1 MDRLSRTRLVQ
12 LALAAAGTLL
22 ANPRA
27 ALAELR
33 APSLERLVVRNAG
46 RRYAG
51 DRRLFATVSPGV
63 TGRDRATIAFKLER
77 PATVQLDAIRASQ
90 RSRKSVWQTRKRL
103 GAGKHR
109 LSWHPSEKTE
119 VGSYLMQLTVE
130 DRHGA
135 RTYGKYRPVKASL
148 SKAPVVRVL
157 GVAASFE
164 RRSYAPNEPAR
175 LAITADA
182 KRLTL
187 QFIACGTEAEYSERP
202 DVMSGQPVGTPRS
215 FDWSGKGSSA
225 QTVVVSLGP
234 WPSGV
239 YAARLTTDDGR
250 VGFAPVLLRPA
261 VLGAARQAVVMPTN
275 TWQAYNFDDPDGDGW
290 GDTWYAGGSPPVRL
304 DRPYLQRG
312 TPAWFARRE
321 APFLK
326 YLRQTNRTPD
336 FLAEDDVEALP
347 SGDELRRLYDLVIY
361 PGHTEYVTEREY
373 DVIQRF
379 RDLGGR
385 LIMLSANN
393 FFWKVEKN
401 GQWMRRIKLW
411 RDLGR
416 PESAL
421 FGVQYRANDDGS
433 RQGVVRLKNTETVPW
448 LFEGT
453 GLVDGSIL
461 GDVLGGYGIEIDQT
475 TVFTPPNTIVVGEI
489 PDLYGPGLTAQMTY
503 YETEKG
509 ARVFSAGVLDFGGSA
524 PLWPVRR
531 MLDNLW
537 RRFTTP

>member
-1 MDRLSRTRLVQ
+1 MRALTRTRLLQ
-12 LALAAAGTLL
+12 LALATAGALL
-22 ANPRA
+22 VDPRA
-27 ALAELR
+27 ALAQLR
-33 APSLERLVVRNAG
+33 APTLERLVVRNAG

-63 TGRDRATIAFKLER
+63 RGRDRATIAFKLDR
-77 PATVQLDAIRASQ
+77 PATVQLDAIRATQ
-90 RSRKSVWQTRKRL
+90 RARKSVWRTRKRL
-103 GAGKHR
+103 SAGKHR
-109 LSWHPSEKTE
+109 LSWHPAEDTD

-130 DRHGA
+130 DGQGK
-135 RTYGKYRPVKASL
+135 RTYGKYRPAKASL
-148 SKAPVVRVL
+148 SRTPVVRVL

-164 RRSYAPNEPAR
+164 RRSYVPNEPAR
-175 LAITADA
+175 LTITADA
-182 KRLTL
+182 RRLTL
-187 QFIACGTEAEYSERP
+187 EFIACGTEAEYSERP
-202 DVMSGQPVGTPRS
+202 DVLSGRVVGTPRS
-215 FDWSGKGSSA
+215 FDWTAKGSSP

-234 WPSGV
+234 WSSGL

-250 VGFAPVLLRPA
+250 VGFAPVILRPA
-261 VLGAARQAVVMPTN
+261 ALGGARQAVVMPTN

-304 DRPYLQRG
+304 NRPYLQRG
-312 TPAWFARRE
+312 TPAWFSRRE

-326 YLRQTNRTPD
+326 FLRQGNRTPD
-336 FLAEDDVEALP
+336 FLAEDDIEAVP
-347 SGDELRRLYDLVIY
+347 TGDELRRLYDLVVY
-361 PGHTEYVTEREY
+361 PGHTEYVTQHEY

-393 FFWKVEKN
+393 FFWKVEKS

-433 RQGVVRLKNTETVPW
+433 RQGVIRVMNTAAAPW
-448 LFEGT
+448 LYEGT
-453 GLVDGSIL
+453 GLVDGSVL
-461 GDVLGGYGIEIDQT
+461 GDVVGGYGIEIDQT
-475 TVFTPPNTIVVGEI
+475 TVFTPPNTIVLGEI

-503 YETEKG
+503 YETAAG

-537 RRFTTP
+537 RHLTTP

>member
-1 MDRLSRTRLVQ
+1 MDRFSRTHLLR
-12 LALAAAGTLL
+12 LALAATGAMLI
-22 ANPRA
+22 APRE
-27 ALAELR
+27 ALALLR
-33 APSLERLVVRNAG
+33 APTLERLVVRNAG
-46 RRYAG
+46 RRYSG

-63 TGRDRATIAFKLER
+63 RGRDRATIAFKLER
-77 PATVQLDAIRASQ
+77 RALVQLDAISASQ
-90 RSRKSVWQTRKRL
+90 RSRKSVWRTRKRF

-109 LSWHPSEKTE
+109 LSWRPGKDTE
-119 VGSYLMQLTVE
+119 VGSYLMQLTVQ
-130 DRHGA
+130 DREGK
-135 RTYGKYRPVKASL
+135 RTYGKYRPVKAAL

-157 GVAASFE
+157 GVAAAFDK
-164 RRSYAPNEPAR
+164 RSYGPLEPAR
-175 LAITADA
+175 LTITADA

-187 QFIACGTEAEYSERP
+187 QFVACGTEAEYSERP
-202 DVMSGQPVGTPRS
+202 DEMSGRLIGEPRS
-215 FDWSGKGSSA
+215 FDWSEKRSSP
-225 QTVVVSLGP
+225 QTLVVSLGD

-250 VGFAPVLLRPA
+250 VGFAPALLRPA
-261 VLGAARQAVVMPTN
+261 VLGTARQAVVMPTN
-275 TWQAYNFDDPDGDGW
+275 TWQAYNFDDADGDGW

-304 DRPYLQRG
+304 NRPYLQRG
-312 TPAWFARRE
+312 TPAWFSRRE

-326 YLRQTNRTPD
+326 YLRQSNKTPD
-336 FLAEDDVEALP
+336 FLSEDDIEAMP
-347 SGDELRRLYDLVIY
+347 SGDDLRRLYDLVIY
-361 PGHTEYVTEREY
+361 PGHTEYVTQQEY

-411 RDLGR
+411 RELGR
-416 PESAL
+416 PESAV

-433 RQGVVRLKNTETVPW
+433 RQGVIRVMNTAVAPW

-453 GLVDGSIL
+453 GLVDGSTL
-461 GDVLGGYGIEIDQT
+461 GDFVGGYGIEIDQT
-475 TVFTPPNTIVVGEI
+475 TAFTPPNTIVLGEI

-531 MLDNLW
+531 LLDNLW
-537 RRFTTP
+537 RHFSQ

>member
-1 MDRLSRTRLVQ
+1 MDRFSRTHLLR
-12 LALAAAGTLL
+12 LALAATGALL
-22 ANPRA
+22 VAPRE
-27 ALAELR
+27 ALALLR
-33 APSLERLVVRNAG
+33 APALERLVVRNAG

-51 DRRLFATVSPGV
+51 DRRLFATISPGV
-63 TGRDRATIAFKLER
+63 KGRDTATVAFKLER
-77 PATVQLDAIRASQ
+77 AATVQLDAIQATQ
-90 RSRKSVWQTRKRL
+90 RNRRSVWRTRKRL

-109 LSWHPSEKTE
+109 LSWRPAEDTD

-130 DRHGA
+130 DQHGKQ
-135 RTYGKYRPVKASL
+135 TYGKYRPAKASL
-148 SKAPVVRVL
+148 SRAPVVRVL

-164 RRSYAPNEPAR
+164 QRSYAPNQPAR
-175 LAITADA
+175 LTVRADA

-187 QFIACGTEAEYSERP
+187 QFVACGTEAEYTERA
-202 DVMSGQPVGTPRS
+202 DEMTGKPVGAPRS
-215 FDWSGKGSSA
+215 FDWSGKGSSP
-225 QTVVVSLGP
+225 QSLVVSLGS

-261 VLGAARQAVVMPTN
+261 ALGAARQAVVMPTN

-312 TPAWFARRE
+312 TPAWFSRRE

-326 YLRQTNRTPD
+326 YLRQSNRTPD
-336 FLAEDDVEALP
+336 FLAEDDIEAMP
-347 SGDELRRLYDLVIY
+347 SGDELRRLYDLVVY

-401 GQWMRRIKLW
+401 GQSMRRIKLW

-433 RQGVVRLKNTETVPW
+433 RQGVIRVMNTAAAPW

-453 GLVDGSIL
+453 GLVDGSVL
-461 GDVLGGYGIEIDQT
+461 GDVVGGYGIEIDQT
-475 TVFTPPNTIVVGEI
+475 TAFTPPNTIVLGEI
-489 PDLYGPGLTAQMTY
+489 RDLYGPGLTAQMTY
-503 YETEKG
+503 YETDKG

-531 MLDNLW
+531 LLDNLW
-537 RRFTTP
+537 RQLTQ